1 VLLSALLTLVFFL
14 HEQPESSHT
23 VMVFGESEVPMLSTL
38 MHDTHWRLMQLL
50 GDLDALR
57 LSKTNENISLT
68 FFDQRVIGFSGCNT
82 YFADALVDR
91 HERITLGPIGASR
104 KFCSASM
111 ELEHAYLQM
120 LEQAHFFRIED
131 DWLLLYSDEDAVLAS
146 YTRIPDGL

>member
-1 VLLSALLTLVFFL
+1 
-14 HEQPESSHT
+14 
-23 VMVFGESEVPMLSTL
+23 MLSTL

-91 HERITLGPIGASR
+91 H
-104 KFCSASM
+104 
-111 ELEHAYLQM
+111 
-120 LEQAHFFRIED
+120 
-131 DWLLLYSDEDAVLAS
+131 AVS
-146 YTRIPDGL
+146 YTHLTLPTTD